1 MNKLLCIVGPTATG
15 KTKKALALLAKQPS
29 ILVSAD
35 SRQLY
40 RGMSVVTG
48 KDHPKNIKIYGID
61 IVNPDQP
68 CSVSVWYDTVMPPIR
83 QAWVEGKLPI
93 IVGGTGLYVRALTHG
108 IATIAVP
115 IDQPLRDELSVLSL
129 TKLQDRLKSLDTFKF
144 ESMNHSDQ
152 NNPRRLIR
160 AIEIYKDPFFVK
172 PRTGRNL
179 PQTEIIGL
187 KYSDLRV
194 QREKIT
200 QRVLARLEQGAIS
213 ETEKL
218 LAKYPPSLQSMSA
231 IGYRSIIQ
239 YLEGKLTKDQ
249 MIDSWVADE
258 LSYAKRQL
266 TWFRPTKNI
275 KWYDVDTI
283 VKE

>member
-15 KTKKALALLAKQPS
+15 KTKKALALSAKQPS

-40 RGMSVVTG
+40 CGMSIVTG
-48 KDHPKNIKIYGID
+48 KDHPKDLKIYGID

-68 CSVSVWYDTVMPPIR
+68 CSVSVWYDAVMPPIR
-83 QAWVEGKLPI
+83 QAWAEGKLPVV
-93 IVGGTGLYVRALTHG
+93 VGGTGLYVRALTHG
-108 IATIAVP
+108 IAAMSVP
-115 IDQPLRDELSVLSL
+115 ITQALRSDLSPLSI
-129 TKLQDRLKSLDTFKF
+129 TKLQDRLRQLDPAKYA
-144 ESMNHSDQ
+144 SMNHSDQ

-172 PRTGRNL
+172 PRTDRKL
-179 PQTEIIGL
+179 PQAEIIGL
-187 KYSDLRV
+187 IHSVESIQRNKIHARV
-194 QREKIT
+194 IT
-200 QRVLARLEQGAIS
+200 RLELGAID
-213 ETEKL
+213 ETTKL
-218 LAKYPPSLQSMSA
+218 LKNYSSNLQSMSA

>member
-15 KTKKALALLAKQPS
+15 KTKKALALSAKQPS

-40 RGMSVVTG
+40 RGMSIVTG
-48 KDHPKNIKIYGID
+48 KDHPKDLKIYGID

-83 QAWVEGKLPI
+83 QAWAEGKLPI
-93 IVGGTGLYVRALTHG
+93 IVGGTGLYVHALTHG
-108 IATIAVP
+108 IATMSVP
-115 IDQPLRDELSVLSL
+115 INQALRSDLSPLSI
-129 TKLQDRLKSLDTFKF
+129 TKLQDKLYKLDPAKYA
-144 ESMNHSDQ
+144 SMNHSDQ

-160 AIEIYKDPFFVK
+160 AIEIYKDPIFVK
-172 PRTGRNL
+172 PRRDRKL

-200 QRVLARLEQGAIS
+200 QRVLARLEQGAIA
-213 ETEKL
+213 ETKKL

-239 YLEGKLTKDQ
+239 GKLTKDQ

-258 LSYAKRQL
+258 LAYAKRQL
-266 TWFRPTKNI
+266 TWFRHVQNI
-275 KWYDVDTI
+275 KWYDIDTI
-283 VKE
+283 